1 MRHTQLVIGNRKVK
15 NMSEIGNNN
24 WQLGKK
30 TPIAR
35 VDALAEELVTLFD
48 NRAYIK
54 WYYVAI
60 YDLGEERIRQILGR
74 VSDARFPGKLFTHY
88 VNQVRA
94 ALENQWKL
102 SQLKKKF
109 ND

>member
-1 MRHTQLVIGNRKVK
+1 
-15 NMSEIGNNN
+15 MSEIGSDK

-35 VDALAEELVTLFD
+35 VDALAEELVTTFD

-74 VSDARFPGKLFTHY
+74 VSDARFPGKLFTVY
-88 VNQVRA
+88 VNQERT
-94 ALENQWKL
+94 ALKNQWML
-102 SQLKKKF
+102 SQLKKKL
-109 ND
+109 NDR